1 MPFATTRM
9 DLESIMLN
17 EISQTNIV
25 YYHLNVESKKS
36 PALQADS
43 IQSEPP
49 GNSKIK

>member
-1 MPFATTRM
+1 M